1 MNSLNLY
8 LTPSLAQ
15 SKYVYKFVAM
25 VSGQSFIGVK
35 KKRKKKKPT
44 HFIQKERRVNT
55 KTTILSIY
63 VWSSDSYTNKQS
75 NYLLIKGNS
84 KVNWCSIFQ
93 PFINRAWL
101 WFNELEY
108 SPLVM

>member
-1 MNSLNLY
+1 MHSQNMFTISSRWSQVN
-8 LTPSLAQ
+8 PSSVL
-15 SKYVYKFVAM
+15 
-25 VSGQSFIGVK
+25 K
-35 KKRKKKKPT
+35 KKEGIPHISYKKK
-44 HFIQKERRVNT
+44 RRVNT
-55 KTTILSIY
+55 KTTIFSIY

-101 WFNELEY
+101 WFNDLEY